1 METIE
6 LILRESKMETVEL
19 ILLIVSLHL
28 ALKLVSNFFASGEHE
43 KKRKDIRL
51 ILAYLENN
59 ERDRLAIINEQIPMI
74 EQQLI
79 EIHSNTRHL

>member
-28 ALKLVSNFFASGEHE
+28 ALKLVSNFFASGERE